1 MIINLE
7 VLAKTE
13 YQDLYRV
20 TNGVLL
26 VVNKFVPIEYENEKY
41 FTVYGERTKQRKYN
55 KGCQDW
61 LKVLKEDYH
70 DEYSG
75 ITVPKN
81 TVTYMDR
88 PVIPTDNQPDWIYE
102 VKTTGSAL
110 SGDFD
115 MIETILSSIL
125 YTIRTGEV

>member
-1 MIINLE
+1 ME

-20 TNGVLL
+20 ADGVLL
-26 VVNKFVPIEYENEKY
+26 VVKKFIPIEYENEKY
-41 FTVYGERTKQRKYN
+41 FTVHGRGAKQGKYN
-55 KGCQDW
+55 KGCQNW
-61 LKVLKEDYH
+61 LKVLKEDYY

-75 ITVPKN
+75 ITVPKD

-88 PVIPTDNQPDWIYE
+88 PVIPTDNQSDWKYE
-102 VKTTGSAL
+102 VKTTGDAL

-115 MIETILSSIL
+115 VIEMLLSSIL
-125 YTIRTGEV
+125 YTIQDR

>member
-1 MIINLE
+1 MEI
-7 VLAKTE
+7 LAKTE

-20 TNGVLL
+20 TDGVLL

-41 FTVYGERTKQRKYN
+41 FTVHRRGVKQRKYN

-61 LKVLKEDYH
+61 LKVLKEDYY
-70 DEYSG
+70 DEYRN
-75 ITVPKN
+75 ITVPKG
-81 TVTYMDR
+81 TVTYIDR
-88 PVIPTDNQPDWIYE
+88 PVIPTDNQSDWKYE

-115 MIETILSSIL
+115 MIEMLLSSIL
-125 YTIRTGEV
+125 YTIRTGEIRHG